1 MQAVLRRRL
10 ERAVRVREFFRTHQ
24 TGGPTQDGAV
34 QRLDQLVQRA
44 ETLSAQQRAGVLATR
59 VASGERAKL
68 RRRLQGTLVR
78 YLAALGAAARR
89 ENTELAQQFRLPTF
103 HAPHKAFV
111 EIVKGMLAKATALKD
126 TLISRGMSAQLLTD
140 TAAVLAQFEQ
150 TLEAT
155 HAAQLD
161 HTGATAD
168 LRGVLSEISQQVRV
182 LDALVRYRYGDD
194 GEVMG
199 AWASASN
206 VVGPFRPRKP
216 TAPGNEAGG
225 SSTPAAA

>member
-1 MQAVLRRRL
+1 MRTDLRRRL
-10 ERAVRVREFFRTHQ
+10 EMAVRVREFFRTHQ
-24 TGGPTQDGAV
+24 TDGPTQDGAV

-44 ETLSAQQRAGVLATR
+44 EALSAQQRAGVLATR

-78 YLAALGAAARR
+78 YLSALGAAAGR

-126 TLISRGMSAQLLTD
+126 TLVSHGMSAQLLTD
-140 TAAVLAQFEQ
+140 TAAVLAAFEQ

-155 HAAQLD
+155 HSAQLD
-161 HTGATAD
+161 HTGATAE
-168 LRGVLSEISQQVRV
+168 LRGVLSQISEQVRV
-182 LDALVRYRYGDD
+182 LDALVRYRYGDN

-199 AWASASN
+199 AWESARN
-206 VVGPFRPRKP
+206 VVGPFRSRKAA
-216 TAPGNEAGG
+216 TPGDEAGG
-225 SSTPAAA
+225 TGTSAAA

>member
-1 MQAVLRRRL
+1 MRTDLRRRL

-24 TGGPTQDGAV
+24 TAGSTQDGAV

-44 ETLSAQQRAGVLATR
+44 EALSAQQRAGVLATR

-68 RRRLQGTLVR
+68 RRKLQTTLLR
-78 YLAALGAAARR
+78 YLSALGAAAGR
-89 ENTELAQQFRLPTF
+89 ENTELGQQFRLPTF

-111 EIVKGMLAKATALKD
+111 EIVKGMLAKATTLKD
-126 TLISRGMSAQLLTD
+126 TLVSRGMSAQLLTD
-140 TAAVLAQFEQ
+140 TSAVLAAFEQ

-155 HAAQLD
+155 HSAQLD
-161 HTGATAD
+161 HTGATAE

-199 AWASASN
+199 AWASARN
-206 VVGPFRPRKP
+206 VVGPIRRVSPP
-216 TAPGNEAGG
+216 DQAGN
-225 SSTPAAA
+225 STPAAA